1 MKRLLGYIGCF
12 VLGGLL
18 VAGGL
23 YWKSRYTSPPP
34 SKAADTCL
42 LDECLNGSVTYP
54 TSELDEQERI
64 TLIELGLEQLRLEQL
79 VLSMTERFGLSMQPF
94 AATARI
100 EQRQTLQLS
109 GIFDKYGVTPAHVP
123 GSALGSSQATTK
135 RAGCVQVLDQVRHFQ
150 ERLYNER
157 NAFVLR
163 PDIRRYMQEAAQM
176 SRDTLLPAFENCAKD
191 ESP

>member
-1 MKRLLGYIGCF
+1 MANEKTVEMVNVKLHARCVVDSRIRE
-12 VLGGLL
+12 
-18 VAGGL
+18 AGEIVSLPKESPDL
-23 YWKSRYTSPPP
+23 YGK
-34 SKAADTCL
+34 
-42 LDECLNGSVTYP
+42 
-54 TSELDEQERI
+54 
-64 TLIELGLEQLRLEQL
+64 
-79 VLSMTERFGLSMQPF
+79 MQPF